1 MATIKEKARFQVS
14 LPVYDT
20 QLANFVKEL
29 KSSRRLRNV
38 ILDLL
43 FLYQVQRDKIDAM
56 LIEAQSATS
65 DQAIAAADIES
76 MISDISSVLA
86 KAGVIKKKEEITP
99 TVVPAVAELT
109 TAEQQYKDDTINE
122 MKEALK
128 AMQLQMATLT
138 GELSQMKAVAPDRGP
153 TGANVAPVQETRVQE
168 VATPVSEPVKASEI
182 KVAPTPNVRQATQQD
197 MSADIA
203 DILSNFV

>member
-1 MATIKEKARFQVS
+1 MAVIKEKARFQVS

-20 QLANFVKEL
+20 QLANFLKEL

-65 DQAIAAADIES
+65 DQAIAATDIES

-86 KAGVIKKKEEITP
+86 KAGFIKKKEEVEP

-138 GELSQMKAVAPDRGP
+138 GELSQMRAVAPDRGP
-153 TGANVAPVQETRVQE
+153 TSAKIAPVQEAPIQAIPAPT
-168 VATPVSEPVKASEI
+168 
-182 KVAPTPNVRQATQQD
+182 VAPSNAPEVKVVSTVEPAAPQD

>member
-1 MATIKEKARFQVS
+1 MSVIKEKARFQVS

-20 QLANFVKEL
+20 QLANFLKEL

-56 LIEAQSATS
+56 LIEAQSVTS
-65 DQAIAAADIES
+65 DQAIVATDIES

-86 KAGVIKKKEEITP
+86 KAGVIKKKEEVEP

-138 GELSQMKAVAPDRGP
+138 GELSQMRAVAPDRGP
-153 TGANVAPVQETRVQE
+153 ASAKIAPVQEVPVQ
-168 VATPVSEPVKASEI
+168 VAPAPT
-182 KVAPTPNVRQATQQD
+182 VAPTNAHEVKVVSTVEPTAPQD